1 MIEVVFYAFIIQD
14 VFHAIFQLIT
24 FPMFPNFARD
34 LLCERVE
41 DWDESIVDRVLS
53 FRD

>member
-1 MIEVVFYAFIIQD
+1 MIEVVLYAFLIQD
-14 VFHAIFQLIT
+14 VFHAIFQLPSQTLLEIY
-24 FPMFPNFARD
+24 
-34 LLCERVE
+34 LCERVE